1 MIVQE
6 LVFYFF
12 SLVMLFAAVSV
23 VTVRNPVYAVLFL
36 VLTFF
41 NPVIC
46 TSSSTTRIFFPIE
59 STSVNLQSGNMIAS
73 GSPGKPPPVP
83 TSMIVVP
90 GVNRMILAKDKE
102 CRMCLR

>member
-23 VTVRNPVYAVLFL
+23 VTVRNPVYVVLFL

-41 NPVIC
+41 SAAAIHIVSNC
-46 TSSSTTRIFFPIE
+46 FSST
-59 STSVNLQSGNMIAS
+59 
-73 GSPGKPPPVP
+73 
-83 TSMIVVP
+83 
-90 GVNRMILAKDKE
+90 
-102 CRMCLR
+102 